1 MLALAA
7 VDDEVVPLALEAFSH
22 WTHRFVKQV
31 VVESTAAVGTFAVF
45 EDHSAVGALVRLAEA
60 KALAFERLS
69 ASRTGYIPS
78 PQFAGRAANAIPDI
92 EFVKMELRC
101 MTSRTY
107 CKGKL
112 FGTAGALE
120 EIVPLKDGLSFR
132 TQRFPSAETGDQF
145 IRMVASDARYVA
157 SHLIKI
163 LILVEE
169 LKAISIGT
177 SEVIHTMST
186 T

>member
-1 MLALAA
+1 
-7 VDDEVVPLALEAFSH
+7 
-22 WTHRFVKQV
+22 
-31 VVESTAAVGTFAVF
+31 
-45 EDHSAVGALVRLAEA
+45 
-60 KALAFERLS
+60 
-69 ASRTGYIPS
+69 
-78 PQFAGRAANAIPDI
+78 
-92 EFVKMELRC
+92 

-112 FGTAGALE
+112 FGTTSALE

-132 TQRFPSAETGDQF
+132 TQRFPSTQTSDKF
-145 IRMVASDARYVA
+145 IRMVASDARYIA
-157 SHLIKI
+157 SHLVEI